1 MEKYF
6 NILEISPTATII
18 EIKHAYKKKIESLHI
33 NKNDTEAETKEIVDA
48 YNNIMNHYD
57 EYQKI
62 LQGQGKKEQQ
72 DSGKKQQANIQ
83 KTINTAGQQ
92 VKTKSRIG
100 KQKKPHIKQNRN
112 SGNLLKPKFLEKIFY
127 HIRQIPSYIESI
139 PILGGLIKILIK
151 GIFFVI
157 ITLLALLI
165 LWCIICIIIKN
176 SVPDGVNAF
185 IHGKFLGFII
195 NWYVKSF
202 GYLTRGDMHGVL
214 IGLLRIFAP
223 LPLLGVIVLMLLGAG
238 IEEVGEFSDTKGNK
252 YTITKK

>member
-18 EIKHAYKKKIESLHI
+18 EIKHAYKQKIESLHI
-33 NKNDTEAETKEIVDA
+33 NGYKNDTEAETKEIVDA

-83 KTINTAGQQ
+83 KTINTTGQQ

-100 KQKKPHIKQNRN
+100 KQKKHHIKQNFY
-112 SGNLLKPKFLEKIFY
+112 SGNLLKPKISEKIIY
-127 HIRQIPSYIESI
+127 YIGQIPSYIRNI
-139 PILGGLIKILIK
+139 PILGGLLRILIK
-151 GIFFVI
+151 GIFWVI
-157 ITLLALLI
+157 IALLTVLI
-165 LWCIICIIIKN
+165 LWCIICIIINN
-176 SVPDGVNAF
+176 SVPNGVNAF
-185 IHGKFLGFII
+185 IHGKFLGFVI

-202 GYLTRGDMHGVL
+202 GYLTRGDINGVL

-223 LPLLGVIVLMLLGAG
+223 LALFGLGT
-238 IEEVGEFSDTKGNK
+238 EEVGEFYDKKGNK
-252 YTITKK
+252 YTIIKK